1 MTDKRWTCDPGIDAF
16 LARMTLPDPEY
27 MQQLAAERG
36 RLEAAAPKPGEAA
49 HDFSVERLLSGGGRS
64 GESVCLKDFSGG
76 HLALLFGSYTCPVF
90 RGQTERFNQI
100 YSELN
105 SKLEFLLVYIS
116 EAHPEDGWQIDIN
129 RTQDVVYT
137 QPVSLNDRAAIA
149 RDCITKRNIQM
160 PTALDDIDNT
170 MGERYSGS
178 PERLYLIDNDSLV
191 QHRSIPGPFNMQTIE
206 EWYQSLLSV

>member
-1 MTDKRWTCDPGIDAF
+1 
-16 LARMTLPDPEY
+16 
-27 MQQLAAERG
+27 
-36 RLEAAAPKPGEAA
+36 
-49 HDFSVERLLSGGGRS
+49 
-64 GESVCLKDFSGG
+64 
-76 HLALLFGSYTCPVF
+76 
-90 RGQTERFNQI
+90 
-100 YSELN
+100 
-105 SKLEFLLVYIS
+105 
-116 EAHPEDGWQIDIN
+116 
-129 RTQDVVYT
+129 VYT

-178 PERLYLIDNDSLV
+178 PERLYLIDSDSLV